1 MVEQADIIA
10 VVDDDKAYGIRNG
23 YYPNYPNRPN
33 CEILTLDEFRQ
44 LGIIAPKPMLDGQDI
59 YIRDPYKPC
68 TYYRIIDEN
77 VDKLMVE
84 SRSIAVREALVMM
97 GAKDIRLYKDIHDT
111 ENSET
116 NAKLGAGVL
125 WANVEGEFNYQKDI
139 SLTITQ
145 NIESHDP
152 GRVAESPDA
161 VFTYLREHNLAND
174 ANLIALAERLQRKGY
189 LSGTETIEVTFL
201 SELESALSILCKL
214 NVKVFNA
221 QLDFNH
227 QQKSTHSIT
236 QKLSVD
242 FGTHK
247 PQ

>member
-1 MVEQADIIA
+1 MAEKANIIA
-10 VVDDDKAYGIRNG
+10 VVDIDKANGIRKG
-23 YYPNYPNRPN
+23 MYDTPTF
-33 CEILTLDEFRQ
+33 EVLTVDEFHQ
-44 LGIIAPKPMLDGQDI
+44 LGIIAPEPRLDRTEF
-59 YIRDPYKPC
+59 YIRDPYKPSS
-68 TYYRIIDEN
+68 YFRINDEN

-84 SRSIAVREALVMM
+84 SRSIAIREALVML

-116 NAKLGAGVL
+116 NAKVKAGVL
-125 WANVEGEFNYQKDI
+125 WVNGESEFNYQKDF

-152 GRVAESPDA
+152 NRVAENPDA

-174 ANLIALAERLQRKGY
+174 ANLIGLAERLQRKGY

-201 SELESALSILCKL
+201 SELQSALSILCKL

-236 QKLSVD
+236 YKLSVD
-242 FGTHK
+242 FGMHK

>member
-1 MVEQADIIA
+1 MAEQANIIA
-10 VVDDDKAYGIRNG
+10 VVDNDKANGIRGGMYDN
-23 YYPNYPNRPN
+23 PTF
-33 CEILTLDEFRQ
+33 EVLTLDEFHQR
-44 LGIIAPKPMLDGQDI
+44 GIMAPEPRLDRTDF

-68 TYYRIIDEN
+68 TYFRITDEN
-77 VDKLMVE
+77 IDKLMVE
-84 SRSIAVREALVMM
+84 SRSIAIREALVML

-116 NAKLGAGVL
+116 NAKLKAGVL
-125 WANVEGEFNYQKDI
+125 LVNGEGEFNYQKDF

-174 ANLIALAERLQRKGY
+174 ANLIGLAERLQRKGY

-227 QQKSTHSIT
+227 KQKSTHSIT
-236 QKLSVD
+236 YKLSVD